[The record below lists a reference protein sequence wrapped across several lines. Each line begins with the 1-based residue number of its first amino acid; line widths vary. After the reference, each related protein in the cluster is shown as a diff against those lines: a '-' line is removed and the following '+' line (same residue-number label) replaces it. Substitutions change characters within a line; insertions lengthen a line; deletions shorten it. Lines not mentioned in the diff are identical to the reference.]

1 MKYFVQIILC
11 TVIGIIF
18 LTLASTVKA
27 SGFIFNWKPFV
38 IEKDLF
44 TDVVAGKNTFQDLSH
59 FDAYGKKDNAS
70 LNNLDAL
77 EPDKIRP
84 SKQNS
89 ENSSLWKN
97 IKINLSASKK
107 LMVNAPEQ
115 RPDPDDNQIS
125 DFLNAMTDL
134 IYDDS
139 KIKTLENIGI
149 IIEPQINFYF
159 EF

>member
-1 MKYFVQIILC
+1 M
-11 TVIGIIF
+11 
-18 LTLASTVKA
+18 
-27 SGFIFNWKPFV
+27 
-38 IEKDLF
+38 
-44 TDVVAGKNTFQDLSH
+44 
-59 FDAYGKKDNAS
+59 
-70 LNNLDAL
+70 DAL

-89 ENSSLWKN
+89 ENSTLWKN